1 MFNEIILSYLITFIR
16 YLSGIEVR
24 TSNSYNVYLIQYFS
38 LLRML
43 KKLDYNKV
51 VFRSRNRT
59 RADNKTAKKKKGKR
73 QNATQKTKDWATM
86 TPHKTMGV
94 FRCSGRVTSR
104 YSTIVTR
111 QVILI
116 FKIQMISHYRGED
129 RDTIVGIT
137 NGAYLL

>member
-16 YLSGIEVR
+16 YVSGIEVR

-73 QNATQKTKDWATM
+73 QNATQKTKD
-86 TPHKTMGV
+86 
-94 FRCSGRVTSR
+94 
-104 YSTIVTR
+104 
-111 QVILI
+111 
-116 FKIQMISHYRGED
+116 
-129 RDTIVGIT
+129 
-137 NGAYLL
+137 

>member
-16 YLSGIEVR
+16 YVSGIEVR

-59 RADNKTAKKKKGKR
+59 RADNKTAKKKKEKDKTLHR
-73 QNATQKTKDWATM
+73 KQK
-86 TPHKTMGV
+86 
-94 FRCSGRVTSR
+94 
-104 YSTIVTR
+104 IE
-111 QVILI
+111 Q
-116 FKIQMISHYRGED
+116 Q
-129 RDTIVGIT
+129 
-137 NGAYLL
+137 

>member
-38 LLRML
+38 LLRVL

-59 RADNKTAKKKKGKR
+59 RADNKTAKKKGKR
-73 QNATQKTKDWATM
+73 QNATQKTKD
-86 TPHKTMGV
+86 
-94 FRCSGRVTSR
+94 
-104 YSTIVTR
+104 
-111 QVILI
+111 
-116 FKIQMISHYRGED
+116 
-129 RDTIVGIT
+129 
-137 NGAYLL
+137 